1 MSAQTTHNSKA
12 TNTAGVPPAPPEA
25 HQRAGV
31 LGQKRSVVMN
41 GSRLDMEHDGK
52 QWWIVK
58 VSPAPFVRS
67 TDR

>member
-1 MSAQTTHNSKA
+1 MSATMTHTNNA
-12 TNTAGVPPAPPEA
+12 TNTAGFPPAPPEA

-41 GSRLDMEHDGK
+41 GSRLDTEHDGK

-58 VSPAPFVRS
+58 VSPAPFVMS
-67 TDR
+67 SAN